1 MTERPVFI
9 FHAVPF
15 DFVRDMLHGPV
26 REMFCA
32 AMVPTGDDIL
42 VAYHKLCEFKNR
54 IFWLYNTNIGT
65 RTIIPDQSVCK
76 PIYLWNWA
84 IRDYQEDVNRV
95 ILLLQHMDCLNDPE
109 RAFYRDVML
118 DLLVTDDEEIM
129 RAIGERVEEVA
140 CTCDPIMKQWPDW
153 YLYKKLKEKQNDPA

>member
-9 FHAVPF
+9 FYAVPF

-32 AMVPTGDDIL
+32 SMVPAGDDIL
-42 VAYHKLCEFKNR
+42 MAYHKLNEFKNR
-54 IFWLYNTNIGT
+54 IFWLHNTNIGT
-65 RTIIPDQSVCK
+65 RTIIPNQSVCK

-95 ILLLQHMDCLNDPE
+95 ILLLKHMDCLNNPE
-109 RAFYRDVML
+109 REFYRDVML
-118 DLLVTDDEEIM
+118 DLLVADDEETM
-129 RAIGERVEEVA
+129 RVIGKRVEEVA
-140 CTCDPIMKQWPDW
+140 YTFNPTKKEWPDW
-153 YLYKKLKEKQNDPA
+153 YLYKKLKEKQNDPT